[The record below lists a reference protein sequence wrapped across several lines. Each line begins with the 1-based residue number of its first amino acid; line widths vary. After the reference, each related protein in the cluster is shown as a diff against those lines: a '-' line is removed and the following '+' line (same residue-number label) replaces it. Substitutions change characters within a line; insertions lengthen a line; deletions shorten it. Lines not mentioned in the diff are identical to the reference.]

1 MKKLY
6 ALAIVL
12 IGLLIGSIMLE
23 VNADFFLTIDEQ
35 TWTNIDGLTHRHI
48 KGSINRNGVVSN
60 QNINYIAGNPIN
72 DQTLQV
78 IVGDGYQPYSYG
90 MARMHMMAE
99 NVNNLYPYFDVIAG
113 INGDFYNMHI
123 GIPVEV
129 YVRNGKV
136 LSTGL
141 GYERDVIGFKE
152 DGTVVFG
159 RPCFEGHEIRV
170 FDSEGRLR
178 FALPVQRINNL
189 PFETTQVTAYFEN
202 HTGTIG
208 TDMHKFVIQGTDI
221 KRDPYET
228 RYFGKG
234 TVTQRTTSVTQVP
247 NNGLVVVSDNPYMRE
262 LVEVGDTMLV
272 QEKMGCDFTGVNWAI
287 GTWEKLVENSQA
299 KTYIPHGTAINSR
312 APRSAIGVKSD
323 GTVFFVTVDGRQS
336 HRGMDGV
343 TLYELADIMAALG
356 AHTAYNL
363 DGGGSTTM
371 VLRQETYH
379 PQYGHYPYVN
389 SFSETAP
396 RAVSNGIFFVR
407 GEAPPEPLPHPL
419 PDVGIT
425 LNVPTNIRIENGVLR
440 WDHVPNH
447 AGYVLEL
454 NGEAF
459 ETSSRQ
465 HPVGN
470 LPSGENI
477 IRVMTKGEAPFY
489 RDSAFSEP
497 LIHVV
502 LPKSLPT
509 IESLFRE
516 LARRHLINE

>member
-1 MKKLY
+1 MKKIYCFVITLT
-6 ALAIVL
+6 
-12 IGLLIGSIMLE
+12 GLLVVSMMIE

-35 TWTNIDGLTHRHI
+35 TWTTIDGLTHRHI
-48 KGSINRNGVVSN
+48 VGSINRNGVVSN
-60 QNINYIAGNPIN
+60 QNINYIAGNPVS
-72 DQTLQV
+72 DPTLQV
-78 IVGDGYQPYSYG
+78 IVGDGYQPFSYG
-90 MARMHMMAE
+90 MARMHIMAE
-99 NVNNLYPYFDVIAG
+99 NLNNLYPHYDVIAG
-113 INGDFYNMHI
+113 INGDFYNMQI

-129 YVRNGKV
+129 YVRNGEV
-136 LSTGL
+136 LSSGL
-141 GYERDVIGFKE
+141 SYERDVIGFKE

-170 FDSEGRLR
+170 YDAEGRLR
-178 FALPVQRINNL
+178 FTLPVQRINHM
-189 PFETTQVTAYFEN
+189 PFETTQVTAFFEN
-202 HTGTIG
+202 YTATIG
-208 TDMHKFVIQGTDI
+208 TEMHKFVIAGSDI
-221 KRDPYET
+221 KRDSYDT

-234 TVTQRTTSVTQVP
+234 TVTQRTTSTSEVP
-247 NNGLVVVSDNPYMRE
+247 ENSFVVVSDNPYMRE
-262 LVEVGDTMLV
+262 LVEVGDTILV
-272 QEKMGCDFTGVNWAI
+272 QEKIGCDFTGVQWAI
-287 GTWEKLVENSQA
+287 GAWGKLVENSQA
-299 KTYIPHGTAINSR
+299 KTHIPEGPSVNFR
-312 APRSAIGVKSD
+312 GPRSAMGVKSD

-356 AHTAYNL
+356 ARTAYNL

-371 VLRQETYH
+371 VLRQEISH
-379 PQYGHYPYVN
+379 PHYGHYPYVN

-407 GEAPPEPLPHPL
+407 GEAPPTPLPHPL

-425 LNVPTNIRIENGVLR
+425 LDAPSNIRIENGVLR
-440 WDHVPNH
+440 WDHVPNQ

-502 LPKSLPT
+502 LPTSLPT

-516 LARRHLINE
+516 LARRHLTHE